1 MFNHRCEPVWGAY
14 LDCLNAVPPPFTS
27 TQTAGF
33 ASCEEYFF
41 INLQTWLFFLPA
53 VSIFWFIS
61 KPWISFILRAVIDIH
76 SYDPSSRYFYGP
88 PKPLTKESSNGQR
101 DPKAHPLYSRKISAP
116 GKKTFS
122 QPKHCSAFL
131 PRLLPGQIANCGF
144 SPVCLFGLIRQWEL
158 GLGNQQELSRGKMC
172 LCSASLGGEWL
183 EGLLE

>member
-1 MFNHRCEPVWGAY
+1 MSIF
-14 LDCLNAVPPPFTS
+14 L
-27 TQTAGF
+27 
-33 ASCEEYFF
+33 F
-41 INLQTWLFFLPA
+41 ICKPCIFLILPA
-53 VSIFWFIS
+53 V
-61 KPWISFILRAVIDIH
+61 RNIH

-116 GKKTFS
+116 GKETFS

-131 PRLLPGQIANCGF
+131 PGLLPGQIANCGF

-183 EGLLE
+183 GGLLE